1 MLQIYFVNSGT
12 QGQNM
17 LIALLLILSTA
28 ILALTLKDKFL
39 KALTTLVINAWR
51 H

>member
-1 MLQIYFVNSGT
+1 MKLF
-12 QGQNM
+12 
-17 LIALLLILSTA
+17 LILLIVTL
-28 ILALTLKDKFL
+28 ILISMKDKFI